1 VRDTVDLRPRTGRGA
16 SAWLLMVLEA
26 QLAVGAYG
34 GALMMTLIQPDDFLP
49 PAWLARTPFDPPAW
63 LARTPFDSWVLPGIG
78 LLLAN
83 AVLPTVALVVEARG
97 LPWAFLAHAAVGGVL
112 VGWITLQ
119 LLVIGYVA
127 PAFQI
132 GYLSL
137 GLVILGL
144 ALRGLRGTARSG
156 TA

>member
-1 VRDTVDLRPRTGRGA
+1 
-16 SAWLLMVLEA
+16 MLEA
-26 QLAVGAYG
+26 ASQGRWLPCPQGPSCATPSTCGRAPG
-34 GALMMTLIQPDDFLP
+34 EGRPPDDFL
-49 PAWLARTPFDPPAW
+49 PPAW

-97 LPWAFLAHAAVGGVL
+97 LPRAFLAHAAVGGVL

>member
-1 VRDTVDLRPRTGRGA
+1 VPTGSVVRDTVGLRPRTGRGA

-49 PAWLARTPFDPPAW
+49 PAWLARTPFD
-63 LARTPFDSWVLPGIG
+63 SWVLPGIG

-83 AVLPTVALVVEARG
+83 AVLPTVALVVEARA